1 MLCKRGASRIHAGRR
16 IACPPTTLEE
26 EHMSLVVAVPGRA
39 LVRLEHLLVDVNGT
53 LSKRGNLVPGVIER
67 MAAARQVLDVRLI
80 SADT

>member
-1 MLCKRGASRIHAGRR
+1 
-16 IACPPTTLEE
+16 
-26 EHMSLVVAVPGRA
+26 MSLVVAVPGRA